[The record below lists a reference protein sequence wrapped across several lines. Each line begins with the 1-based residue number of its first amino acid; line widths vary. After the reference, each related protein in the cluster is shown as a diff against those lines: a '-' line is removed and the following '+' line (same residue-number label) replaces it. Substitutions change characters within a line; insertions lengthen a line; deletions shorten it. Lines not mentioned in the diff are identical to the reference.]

1 MNPTN
6 GHPLNVDRVG
16 ATGPVPVLGRKGKG
30 VGMADRVLFISWHA
44 PVRGREERGLEV
56 FNESMGLY
64 GRMQQDGRI
73 ENFDVV
79 LLGASGDLNG
89 YIELHGSAQQL
100 AAIRE
105 DEEFQRNLID
115 ASLIVDGLRQI
126 EGVTNNEIARQ
137 MGLYQES
144 IARVPQTA

>member
-1 MNPTN
+1 MRANARPCSRQ
-6 GHPLNVDRVG
+6 VKSVVG
-16 ATGPVPVLGRKGKG
+16 PSLPNA
-30 VGMADRVLFISWHA
+30 
-44 PVRGREERGLEV
+44 V
-56 FNESMGLY
+56 FRAYYTEINA
-64 GRMQQDGRI
+64 R
-73 ENFDVV
+73 
-79 LLGASGDLNG
+79 
-89 YIELHGSAQQL
+89 QQL